1 GGGSLGG
8 CLPPLARAGAA
19 MTEPVLIGVG
29 SNLDDPVERLAEAV
43 RRLEGAVEVLAASSV
58 YRSEPVGFREQP
70 DFYNLVVRG
79 RSALE
84 PHVLLAR
91 LHAVEEAMGRRRT
104 FANAPRVIDL
114 DLLACGGVVLDG
126 PHLTLPHPRMAERA
140 FVLVP
145 LAEVAPGWRHPR
157 AGRTA
162 RELLEGAGTLER
174 IERWGELPAG
184 ASGPPVP

>member
-1 GGGSLGG
+1 
-8 CLPPLARAGAA
+8 

-79 RSALE
+79 RTALE
-84 PHVLLAR
+84 PHALLAR
-91 LHAVEEAMGRRRT
+91 LHAVEDAMGRRRS
-104 FANAPRVIDL
+104 FVGAPRVIDL

-126 PHLTLPHPRMAERA
+126 PELTLPHPRMAERA

-145 LAEVAPGWRHPR
+145 LAEVAPEWRHPR
-157 AGRTA
+157 VGRTA
-162 RELLEGAGTLER
+162 RELLAGAGTLER

-184 ASGPPVP
+184 ASGPPAP

>member
-1 GGGSLGG
+1 
-8 CLPPLARAGAA
+8 

-29 SNLDDPVERLAEAV
+29 SNLDGPVERLAEAV

-79 RSALE
+79 RTA
-84 PHVLLAR
+84 LAR
-91 LHAVEEAMGRRRT
+91 LHAVEEAMGRRRS
-104 FANAPRVIDL
+104 FRGAPRVIDL
-114 DLLACGGVVLDG
+114 DLLACGGVVLDE
-126 PHLTLPHPRMAERA
+126 PDLTLPHPRMAERA

-145 LAEVAPGWRHPR
+145 LAEVAPEWRHPR

-174 IERWGELPAG
+174 IERWGDLPAG
-184 ASGPPVP
+184 ASGPPAP